1 MKIDSLNLW
10 NMKSIFG
17 MAWYSALQVEKMVKM
32 DAFLLSMVLAHPMK
46 DHLAN
51 ILAISPESRWVTD
64 QLYLR
69 FVNYSNQQ

>member
-1 MKIDSLNLW
+1 MKIDSLNL
-10 NMKSIFG
+10 KSIFG
-17 MAWYSALQVEKMVKM
+17 MAWYSALQVEKM